1 MTTEENME
9 VLGTPNEEPKSKENK
24 RQNEKKAR
32 PGLKLL
38 LIAGMCVAFLIP
50 QLLIQNLVSERKY
63 RENDAESEVFQK
75 WGSEQTIAGP
85 FIEVDY
91 STSTSKTGA
100 DGAVAVEPANAS
112 ANVRN
117 SMMIMPELLD
127 VKGQVNTK
135 PLKRGIYD
143 FIVYETSLDLRG
155 QFKLPKDFE
164 KNQKGKTCY
173 FEEAKVTINMTS
185 LRGLRDNVILDL
197 GGKKYEMESRSG
209 QSGLTCQVDLS
220 ALLSGDT
227 IDFAV
232 TIPFKGSGNL
242 MFAPVG
248 QTTTVDLSSDCAT
261 PSFNG
266 NYLPDERQVNDSG
279 FQANWKILAI
289 NRNFPQVTRNE
300 REIDNSTFGV
310 ELKVPVEQYQQTDRA
325 IKYAFLI
332 ILLTFAAVFF
342 VEIRKATPIHPVQYL
357 LIGIALIIFYT
368 LLLSFS
374 EHINFGLS
382 YLIACVMTNGM
393 IVVFMASIAKDRKTA
408 LGIGLLL
415 TVLYAFVY
423 VLLQLESYALLVGSV
438 GLFIILGI
446 AMFATQK
453 IDWYKKKD

>member
-1 MTTEENME
+1 MTTERNME
-9 VLGTPNEEPKSKENK
+9 DKGNLPVENEN
-24 RQNEKKAR
+24 RQFAKKAR

-50 QLLIQNLVSERKY
+50 QALIQNLVSERQGTE
-63 RENDAESEVFQK
+63 RSAENEVFEK
-75 WGSEQTIAGP
+75 WGGSQTLTGP
-85 FIEVDY
+85 FIEVTY
-91 STSTSKTGA
+91 SWNTSTERHA
-100 DGAVAVEPANAS
+100 
-112 ANVRN
+112 
-117 SMMIMPELLD
+117 MILLPETLE
-127 VKGQVNTK
+127 VKGDVRTK
-135 PLKRGIYD
+135 ALKRGIYD
-143 FIVYETSLDLRG
+143 FTTYETELDLTG

-266 NYLPDERQVNDSG
+266 NYLPEERQVNDSG

-342 VEIRKATPIHPVQYL
+342 VEMRKATPIHPVQYL

-382 YLIACVMTNGM
+382 YLIASVMTIGM
-393 IVVFMASIAKDRKTA
+393 IVLFMASIAKDRKTA